1 MKTAVVHARI
11 EPETKEK
18 AEHILRRLGISP
30 TEAIRIFYNQICLGN
45 GLPFPVVIPIP
56 NQCTAAT
63 LEKSKLGEEI
73 EEFSSLDE
81 MFSTWPS
88 S

>member
-45 GLPFPVVIPIP
+45 GLPFSVVIP

-63 LEKSKLGEEI
+63 LEKSRRGEEI

>member
-1 MKTAVVHARI
+1 MKSSVIHARI

-18 AEHILRRLGISP
+18 AEYILRRLGISP

-45 GLPFPVVIPIP
+45 GLPFPVAIP
-56 NQCTAAT
+56 NQCTADT
-63 LEKSKLGEEI
+63 LERSRRGEEI

>member
-18 AEHILRRLGISP
+18 AECILRSLGISP

-45 GLPFPVVIPIP
+45 GLPFSVVIP

-63 LEKSKLGEEI
+63 LEKSRRGEEI

>member
-18 AEHILRRLGISP
+18 AEHILRCLGISP

-45 GLPFPVVIPIP
+45 GLPFSVVIP

-63 LEKSKLGEEI
+63 LEKSRRGEEI

>member
-1 MKTAVVHARI
+1 MKSSVIHARI

-45 GLPFPVVIPIP
+45 GLPFPVAIP
-56 NQCTAAT
+56 NQCTAET
-63 LEKSKLGEEI
+63 LEKSRRGEEV
-73 EEFSSLDE
+73 EEFASLDA